1 MKINPLPLLQRMKVW
16 QLWLFSVILSVLLT
30 EVVVAVMGLLLKGEV
45 PPDYLLTGL
54 VASCFVASLVV
65 AMLGYFLEKLTE
77 SQLQL
82 HTIIEAEPECV
93 KLLAADGT
101 VLQMNRAGLNMVEA
115 DSLNQIVGLHVQELV
130 TPAYRDAFMALTKR
144 VFDGESGNLEFEIQ
158 GLKGGHRWLDI
169 HAVPLRDSHDHIT
182 ALLSVTRDITER
194 KMTEEVLRESEYKFA
209 TVLDSVEAF
218 IYIKDCNYRYLY
230 ANQPVRQLFGK
241 GLEDIIGKSDDAF
254 FDQATTAKL
263 YENDRRVIALGER
276 IATEEINTD
285 KDSATTKTYLS
296 VKQPLRHED
305 GSIYGL
311 CGISTDIT
319 ERKQMDQAREEALS
333 RLQKIASRVPGVVYQ
348 YRLRPDGSS
357 CFPFASDAI
366 RDIYR
371 VSPEEVRDDAA
382 KVLAILHPDDYD
394 GVGASIQ
401 QSARDLTPWCYEYR
415 VKFDDGTVR
424 WLFGNALPEPEAD
437 GSTLWHGFITDIS
450 ERKQMEEKL
459 RDSDAFNVS
468 ILNSLTSSIAVLD
481 TQGVIIA
488 VNNAWRQFSKENG
501 GQDVLGFN
509 YLNVCRNAFNQ
520 PDGDQANDAQ
530 TGIAA
535 VLAGEL
541 ETFHLEYPCHAPD
554 QQRWFYMNVSPL
566 QGSRR
571 GAVVSHEDITER
583 KKAEEATQTAAQ
595 YARSLIEASLDPLVT
610 ISTEGKITDVNTAT
624 EQVTGVDRDNL
635 IGSDFA
641 DYFTDP
647 EQAREGYQRVF
658 SEDFVFDYPLAIR
671 HVSGQITDVLYNAS
685 VYHDG
690 KGKVLGV
697 FAVARDITE
706 FKQIEAELIRSNAEL
721 EQFAYAVSHDMR
733 QPLRM
738 VTSYLSLIEN
748 ALTGQ
753 LNEETQQFLDFAVNG
768 AKRMDAM
775 ILSLLEYSR
784 IGRIFEAKTRH
795 SSKASLNEA
804 LAFLNPEISACGGE
818 IKVTGEWPELL
829 ASRDELTRLLQNL
842 IGNALKYHEENQP
855 PKVHI
860 HGEIRDGALR
870 VEVRDQGI
878 GIESGQMNRLFKVF
892 SRLQARSRFDGTG
905 VGLALCR
912 KIVEHHGGT
921 IGVESAGE
929 DQGSV
934 FWFELPIESTANSE

>member
-1 MKINPLPLLQRMKVW
+1 MKVQ

-30 EVVVAVMGLLLKGEV
+30 EAVVAGMGLLLKGEV

-82 HTIIEAEPECV
+82 YAIVEAEPECV

-101 VLQMNRAGLNMVEA
+101 VLQMNRAGLNMIEA
-115 DSLNQIVGLHVQELV
+115 DSLDQLVGLHVQELV
-130 TPAYRDAFMALTKR
+130 TQEYRDAFIALTKR
-144 VFDGESGNLEFEIQ
+144 VFEGESGILEFEIL
-158 GLKGGHRWLDI
+158 GLKGAHRWLDI
-169 HAVPLRDSHDHIT
+169 HAVPLRDSHGHIT
-182 ALLSVTRDITER
+182 ALLAVTRDITER
-194 KMTEEVLRESEYKFA
+194 KIAENVLRESEYKFA

-218 IYIKDCNYRYLY
+218 IYIKDCKYRYLY
-230 ANQPVRQLFGK
+230 ANQPVRELFGNR
-241 GLEDIIGKSDDAF
+241 LEDIIGKSDDVF
-254 FDQATTAKL
+254 FDQATTEKL
-263 YENDRRVIALGER
+263 YENDRRVIELGER

-285 KDSATTKTYLS
+285 KDSGITKTYLS
-296 VKQPLRHED
+296 VKQPLRRED
-305 GSIYGL
+305 GTIYGL

-319 ERKQMDQAREEALS
+319 DRKQMDEAREEALN

-357 CFPFASDAI
+357 CFPFASEAI
-366 RDIYR
+366 KEIYR
-371 VSPEEVRDDAA
+371 VSPEEVIDDAS
-382 KVLAILHPDDYD
+382 KVFAILHPDDIE
-394 GVGASIQ
+394 GIASTIQ
-401 QSARDLTPWCYEYR
+401 TSELDLTPWRHEYR

-424 WLFGNALPEPEAD
+424 WLFGNALPQRETD
-437 GSTLWHGFITDIS
+437 GSTLWHGFITDIT

-459 RDSDAFNVS
+459 RDSDGLNAS
-468 ILNSLTSSIAVLD
+468 ILNSLTSHIAVLD
-481 TQGVIIA
+481 AQGVIVA
-488 VNNAWRQFSKENG
+488 VNNAWRRFAKDNG
-501 GQDVLGFN
+501 LSESSQNMLGVN
-509 YLNVCRNAFNQ
+509 YLEVCKNAFNQ
-520 PDGDQANDAQ
+520 PYGNEANAAQ
-530 TGIAA
+530 EGIAA
-535 VLAGEL
+535 VLAGER
-541 ETFHLEYPCHAPD
+541 EIFHLEYPCHSPA
-554 QQRWFYMNVSPL
+554 QQRWFQMNVSPL

-571 GAVVSHEDITER
+571 GVVISHENITER
-583 KKAEEATQTAAQ
+583 KKAEEATQAASQ

-624 EQVTGVDRDNL
+624 EQVTGVDRDSL

-647 EQAREGYQRVF
+647 ENAREVYRQVF
-658 SEDFVFDYPLAIR
+658 SQDFVFDYPLAIR
-671 HVSGQITDVLYNAS
+671 HVSGQVTDVLYNAS
-685 VYHDG
+685 AYHDG

-697 FAVARDITE
+697 FAAARDITE
-706 FKQIEAELIRSNAEL
+706 FKQIEAELTRSNAEL

-775 ILSLLEYSR
+775 ILSLLDYSR
-784 IGRIFEAKTRH
+784 IGRVFEAKTRL
-795 SSKASLNEA
+795 SSKASLDEA
-804 LAFLNPEISACGGE
+804 LAFLSPELSACGGE
-818 IKVTGEWPELL
+818 IKVTGEWPELV

-855 PKVHI
+855 PQVHI
-860 HGEIRDGALR
+860 HGAVRGGALR
-870 VEVRDQGI
+870 VEVRDHGI
-878 GIESGQMNRLFKVF
+878 GIEPKQMDRLFKVF
-892 SRLQARSRFDGTG
+892 SRLQARSRFEGTG

-912 KIVEHHGGT
+912 KIVEHHGGD
-921 IGVESAGE
+921 IGAESAGE
-929 DQGSV
+929 GQGSM
-934 FWFELPIESTANSE
+934 FWFELSVVDAANAE